1 MRTRRVV
8 SSGLASLGRHKLR
21 TFFMTLGTLIG
32 VTALTVVVAYGRGTQ
47 EAVLENIGRMFS
59 GSTILLSAG
68 GGGMRGGPHSSGPT
82 TTLTLED
89 LDAIAASVGEVG
101 LFDPVMMLS
110 GREVIYEGA
119 SEELNI
125 LGHSEN
131 HGVVWNRD
139 ASRGAYLSR
148 EDVESSARVAVVG
161 ETTVRELFGGV
172 DPIGEQIRIGNVPF
186 EVIGVLSPAGVD
198 PHGLDKDNEI
208 HVPITTMMRRLMNVD
223 YIMTAK
229 LMVTGDADLD
239 AVVLDI
245 EDVLRERHAL
255 GPDEPNDFHMI
266 TPVQVEEL
274 VESSNRV
281 FTLFLP
287 LVAAISIIVG
297 GIVVANLMLMSV
309 NERRAEIG
317 LRKAVGAK
325 TRDIWTQ
332 FMFESASVTALG
344 GVLALGVGFVGLQVL
359 GRVSSTM
366 PGARIES
373 AEAQAVGETISLGL
387 PWEAAALGI
396 GAAVLVGLIAG
407 VAPARR
413 AAELD
418 PVQTLR

>member
-1 MRTRRVV
+1 MKTGRLVR
-8 SSGLASLGRHKLR
+8 SGLASLGRNRLR

-47 EAVLENIGRMFS
+47 EAVLANIGRMFS

-68 GGGMRGGPHSSGPT
+68 GGGMMGGPRSSGPT

-89 LDAIAASVGEVG
+89 LEAIAAEVPAVD
-101 LFDPVMMLS
+101 LYDPVMMLG
-110 GREVIYEGA
+110 GRDVVFDGR
-119 SEELNI
+119 SEQLNI
-125 LGHSEN
+125 IGHSQN
-131 HGVVWNRD
+131 HGAVWNRD
-139 ASRGAYLSR
+139 ASRGAYINR
-148 EDVESSARVAVVG
+148 EDVQASARVAVVG
-161 ETTVRELFGGV
+161 ETTVRELFGGA
-172 DPIGEQIRIGNVPF
+172 DPIGEQIRIGNAPF
-186 EVIGVLSPAGVD
+186 EVIGVLAPAGVD

-208 HVPITTMMRRLMNVD
+208 HVPITTMMRRLLNID
-223 YIMTAK
+223 YIVTAK
-229 LMVTGDADLD
+229 FLITQGSDLD
-239 AVVLDI
+239 AVVFDI

-266 TPVQVEEL
+266 TPVQVEEA
-274 VESSNRV
+274 VASSNRV

-344 GVLALGVGFVGLQVL
+344 GLLALGIGFAVLQVM
-359 GRVSSTM
+359 GRVSSTV
-366 PGARIES
+366 PGGRAAS
-373 AEAQAVGETISLGL
+373 AGAETVGETVALGI
-387 PWEAAALGI
+387 PWEAAALGV
-396 GAAVLVGLIAG
+396 GAAILVGLIAG
-407 VAPARR
+407 VVPARR